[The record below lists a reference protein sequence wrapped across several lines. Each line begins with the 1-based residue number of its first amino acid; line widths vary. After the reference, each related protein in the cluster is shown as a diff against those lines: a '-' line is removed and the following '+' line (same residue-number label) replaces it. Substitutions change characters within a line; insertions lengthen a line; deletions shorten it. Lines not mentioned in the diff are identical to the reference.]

1 MTTTP
6 LPRASRV
13 PIEEGLAIIDPAH
26 GLLSYL
32 AQSVLAPFWEAFP
45 GGLTG
50 PLPPAREA
58 ARAAIRHW
66 NEGGSDDTLA
76 QFRAALAA
84 EDPAQAEAWEAFVRA
99 ILWREDNRDLRG
111 WRMWFSGNQHRQ
123 GPVGRVPGAVA
134 DGLRHAYRDEVV
146 ARGRAIDDLLE
157 GLAEAPLDDWD
168 LWLHAQYAY
177 SLIDADRFD
186 TGRVRRDLS
195 RFADAKLFETF
206 LRAHVLTLAPN
217 DQEAVTGAVRA
228 FWADLWGEPVDGPAG
243 LMLTETAEDAERISS
258 VREMLG

>member
-1 MTTTP
+1 M
-6 LPRASRV
+6 
-13 PIEEGLAIIDPAH
+13 
-26 GLLSYL
+26 
-32 AQSVLAPFWEAFP
+32 
-45 GGLTG
+45 
-50 PLPPAREA
+50 
-58 ARAAIRHW
+58 
-66 NEGGSDDTLA
+66 
-76 QFRAALAA
+76 
-84 EDPAQAEAWEAFVRA
+84 RA

-146 ARGRAIDDLLE
+146 ARGRAIEDLLE

-177 SLIDADRFD
+177 NLIDADRFD

-195 RFADAKLFETF
+195 RFADAKRFETL

-243 LMLTETAEDAERISS
+243 LMLTETAEDAERIPSA
-258 VREMLG
+258 REMLG